1 MMNWLRKNWRW
12 AVLNLFGVTVL
23 VLIVWEATSNREEV
37 FLDTLIENSAKWAI
51 RFLLI
56 CLSMTPLN
64 TYFGWRWAIG
74 LRKSAGLWA
83 FGFGLLHFTRY
94 LTLNARYLPSG
105 IVQFIVQDYINILG
119 LSALLIL
126 SALAITSNRW
136 AMRGLGK
143 LWKGLHRLVYAAGII
158 MIVHG
163 LVAYAN
169 TKRAFINNNQ
179 TTYELIIYGVL
190 LAILLAVR
198 LPGVRRLLT
207 RQWPGR
213 KRVYTT

>member
-1 MMNWLRKNWRW
+1 MNWMRKNWRW
-12 AVLNLFGVTVL
+12 AVLNLLAVMVL
-23 VLIVWEATSNREEV
+23 GLIVWEAASGRGEI
-37 FLDTLIENSAKWAI
+37 FLDTMVENSAKWAI

-56 CLSMTPLN
+56 CLTMTPLN
-64 TYFGWRWAIG
+64 TYLGWRWAIG

-83 FGFGLLHFTRY
+83 FGFGLLHFVRY

-143 LWKGLHRLVYAAGII
+143 LWKRLHRLVYAAGII

-163 LVAYAN
+163 LLAYAN

-179 TTYELIIYGVL
+179 TTYELIVYGVL

-198 LPGVRRLLT
+198 VPGVKRIM
-207 RQWPGR
+207 GR
-213 KRVYTT
+213 IGVRVKRAYT